1 MGTRLIRCVLRNEET
16 LRFDVPRAL
25 FLVGGVRAVESF
37 GFEELDVESLGVD
50 APGVRQASY
59 TGKFVIVC
67 MLI

>member
-1 MGTRLIRCVLRNEET
+1 M
-16 LRFDVPRAL
+16 PRAL